1 MAKLV
6 DAVRDDARLVLLG
19 DRDQLASVEAGA
31 AFGDVCGPDGSR
43 PVLRLSTSAITE
55 LDPVIGGDLAAH
67 VQVADGPGVWDCI
80 VRLDRFRRFGA
91 DSPLASVAAAIQRQD
106 TEPGA
111 ALAALRD
118 GTTWDGQQ
126 GVRLLDPAVD
136 PDASATCRTEA
147 VAAYAQVVELAL
159 ADDPDPQAVLDALG
173 DLRVLCALRRGPQ
186 GAQAW
191 NDLIESELRR
201 TVPGFRT
208 DRTWYVGRP
217 ILVTENDHGLRLYNG
232 DVGVVLRDPDDPD
245 RRVAVFAATDG
256 TLRRISPARL
266 PACETTFAMTI
277 HKSQGSQFGHAMVVL
292 PDTSSPVLTRE
303 LVYTAITRAT
313 RATTILARADRLA
326 EAIAR
331 PVQRATGLQ
340 ERLWPTRPAATP

>member
-1 MAKLV
+1 MV
-6 DAVRDDARLVLLG
+6 DASGRAARTRSPPTPRWSG
-19 DRDQLASVEAGA
+19 WRW
-31 AFGDVCGPDGSR
+31 PTTPTRR
-43 PVLRLSTSAITE
+43 PCWT
-55 LDPVIGGDLAAH
+55 H
-67 VQVADGPGVWDCI
+67 W
-80 VRLDRFRRFGA
+80 
-91 DSPLASVAAAIQRQD
+91 
-106 TEPGA
+106 
-111 ALAALRD
+111 
-118 GTTWDGQQ
+118 
-126 GVRLLDPAVD
+126 
-136 PDASATCRTEA
+136 
-147 VAAYAQVVELAL
+147 
-159 ADDPDPQAVLDALG
+159 G

-191 NDLIESELRR
+191 NDLIESELRHA
-201 TVPGFRT
+201 VPGFRT

-245 RRVAVFAATDG
+245 RRVAVFPATDG
-256 TLRRISPARL
+256 SLRQISPARL

-277 HKSQGSQFGHAMVVL
+277 HKSQGSQFGHAVVVL

-340 ERLWPTRPAATP
+340 QRLWQT